1 MAYQALYRKYRPS
14 NFDEVVGQTH
24 IIQTLK
30 NAIVQNRIAH
40 AYLFCGPRGT
50 GKTSIAKIFAKTLNC
65 TNSQDA
71 PCGICEN
78 CKMAANGSHPDI
90 IEIDALAIMTLFL
103 RVAAYFPNSKLDVN
117 CPILLNLVVSMFL
130 SILFAPTSS

>member
-1 MAYQALYRKYRPS
+1 MAYQALYRKYRPT

-71 PCGICEN
+71 PCGVCEN

-90 IEIDALAIMTLFL
+90 IEIDVDNL
-103 RVAAYFPNSKLDVN
+103 YFEN
-117 CPILLNLVVSMFL
+117 
-130 SILFAPTSS
+130 

>member
-14 NFDEVVGQTH
+14 NFDEVVGQQP

-50 GKTSIAKIFAKTLNC
+50 GKTSIAKLFAKAINC
-65 TNSQDA
+65 ERYDDEA
-71 PCGICEN
+71 CEKCAN
-78 CKMAANGSHPDI
+78 CKAIANNNHPDI
-90 IEIDALAIMTLFL
+90 IAYL
-103 RVAAYFPNSKLDVN
+103 RSQMENQQ
-117 CPILLNLVVSMFL
+117 
-130 SILFAPTSS
+130 